1 VPEEDDMRRREILL
15 ATLATPALLPAPA
28 RAQEEWA
35 PTRPVN
41 MLVPLGAGST
51 ADMLAR
57 TLGDIWSQRFGQ
69 PVMVDNRPAA
79 GGIVATE
86 MLKNALPDGHTI
98 GLVSQ
103 GTMVFNTYLQANL
116 RYDVRRDFAMVA
128 PFAVVTNAL
137 VVPKGSP
144 YRTTVDLVAAAK
156 ARPGTINYSSGGNGT
171 SHHISMAL
179 LAQLTGTEMV
189 HVPYRSA
196 PAGILAVINGEV
208 QVGCYNIPTVLAQ
221 IRAGELRCLGVTSA
235 ARSEFLPEVPSLKEG
250 GIERYE
256 LTTWMGMA
264 LPAGTPV
271 PIVNRYA
278 AEARR
283 ALAEPAVWARMS
295 AQGFERIAAMSP
307 AEFTAFLRAD
317 LDKWGPIFAAAGLK
331 PD

>member
-1 VPEEDDMRRREILL
+1 MRRREALL
-15 ATLATPALLPAPA
+15 ATLAAPALLPRLA
-28 RAQEEWA
+28 RAAEGWG

-57 TLGDIWSQRFGQ
+57 TLADIWSQRFGQ
-69 PVMVDNRPAA
+69 AVVVDNRPAA
-79 GGIVATE
+79 GGVVATE
-86 MLKNALPDGHTI
+86 MLKNAAPDGHTI
-98 GLVSQ
+98 GLASQ
-103 GTMVFNTYLQANL
+103 GTMVFNTFLHSNL
-116 RYDVRRDFAMVA
+116 RYDVRKDFTMVA

-137 VVPKGSP
+137 VVPKASP
-144 YRTTVDLVAAAK
+144 YRSTAELVAAAK

-179 LAQLTGTEMV
+179 LAQLSGTEMV

-196 PAGILAVINGEV
+196 PAGILAVINNEV
-208 QVGCYNIPTVLAQ
+208 QVGCYNIPTVLTQ

-235 ARSEFLPEVPSLKEG
+235 GRSAFLPEVPSLKEQ

-264 LPAGTPV
+264 LPAGAAA

-278 AEARR
+278 AEARH
-283 ALAEPAVWARMS
+283 ALADDAVWARMNG
-295 AQGFERIAAMSP
+295 QGFERIAAMSP
-307 AEFTAFLRAD
+307 AEFTAFLGAD
-317 LDKWGPIFAAAGLK
+317 LDKWEPIFAAAGLK